1 METRKKPICPMDS
14 IIFNDKKEERAY
26 EELKRLIEGY
36 IIEGKLKTDT
46 CQKLIC
52 HLEKIKGDTK
62 LLLDYIRCRKDN
74 VNDAWQTIK
83 TYVECRFIH
92 YSNFFRDEND
102 EITEKTRWLIRK
114 HVCGMLK
121 NLDKHGRLI
130 IYIDTSKWDINEF
143 SMDDVATAIIVGCE
157 SYWREPS
164 VQNNGIVVVTNSG
177 GFSGAHA
184 KRFNLH
190 KMIRLRNIHKSFPVS
205 LQGIFGLEMNITMR
219 ISTNLVMPLFP
230 RKLTSRVSLLMH
242 HDTPLVIRKHK
253 YDAFLQ
259 LYTYSPN
266 EKPTELHE
274 VASPEILPDWMGGKL
289 SIEEASEDESYLEKK
304 LNVVKA
310 ANR

>member
-1 METRKKPICPMDS
+1 METLENSICSMDS
-14 IIFNDKKEERAY
+14 IIFNDQNEERAY
-26 EELKRLIEGY
+26 QELKRLIEGY
-36 IIEGKLKTDT
+36 IVERKLKTDT
-46 CQKLIC
+46 FRKLIC
-52 HLEKIKGDTK
+52 HLEIIKVDTK

-83 TYVECRFIH
+83 TYVECRFLH
-92 YSNFFRDEND
+92 YSNVFRDEND

-114 HVCGMLK
+114 HVCGVLK
-121 NLDKHGRLI
+121 NLDKHGRRI

-157 SYWREPS
+157 SYWREPN

-184 KRFNLH
+184 RRFNLH
-190 KMIRLRNIHKSFPVS
+190 KMIRLRNIHKSFPIS
-205 LQGIFGLEMNITMR
+205 LQSIFCLEMNITMR
-219 ISTNLVMPLFP
+219 VSTNLVKPLFP
-230 RKLTSRVSLLMH
+230 RKLTSR
-242 HDTPLVIRKHK
+242 
-253 YDAFLQ
+253 

-266 EKPTELHE
+266 EKPTGLHE
-274 VASPEILPDWMGGKL
+274 IASLEILPDWMGGKL

-304 LNVVKA
+304 LNAIKA